1 MAHRYFQNQ
10 DPIGKRLKLDVPPE
24 PMSAEIVAVVS
35 DVKSSGL
42 DSDVNPDVY
51 VSYLQAP
58 WPAMSLVVRTVGE
71 PMDVAPAVRGQ
82 LLAIDKDQPVYNV
95 NSMERVIADSVAQ
108 PRLTMILLGLF
119 AVVALILAATGIYGV
134 VSYSVAQRTQ
144 EIGLRMAL
152 GAQPID
158 ILKLVIGQAMILA
171 VIGILIGLGIAV
183 AGTRL
188 IASLLFEV
196 GATDLITLIVTSL
209 LLAAVTLLACF
220 IPARRALKLDPLVA
234 IRYE

>member
-1 MAHRYFQNQ
+1 
-10 DPIGKRLKLDVPPE
+10 
-24 PMSAEIVAVVS
+24 
-35 DVKSSGL
+35 
-42 DSDVNPDVY
+42 VY

-82 LLAIDKDQPVYNV
+82 LLSIDKDQPVYNV